1 MLGEAVSFPL
11 LLLDCLLLV
20 LFSVPSRS
28 EYSCPNSMP
37 ALCGGVNISYP
48 FWKSSDFLQNNNT
61 YCGYQGFNVTCESP
75 YYTPILLLGND
86 RYRVL
91 DINYRTGVIIL
102 ADDAFIISTESES
115 CSRVNHSVTWF
126 SNLSLSYT
134 DNDANLTFLYD
145 CTEDG
150 EWTNNSI
157 SCLPPGE
164 NYVFR
169 SIPESFTQ
177 RCNEIFVSPVLRS
190 HLPTDPGQLRIEY
203 AQALKRGFELNWSG
217 DANRDCTD
225 CQSSGGR
232 CGYNKTNYDLVPAC
246 FCSDGKIEQFQCI
259 QAFGST
265 NPGGGLPGPTYQ
277 PLGGGRKPNK
287 VLIIGVVVAAGIMVA
302 LSSFLSIWLLRFR
315 KQGEKE
321 NQAIEAI
328 VLQYESTPKRYTYSE
343 IKRMTNSFSDMLG
356 KGGYGSVFKGSLKD
370 GHLVAVKLLSESK
383 GDGQEFINEV
393 ESISRTSHVNIV
405 GLLGFCL
412 EGSKRALV
420 YEFMQNGSLEKF
432 IFSNKSDMKNTQ
444 LSWEKLYNIAKG
456 IAQGLE
462 YLHRG
467 CNTRIVHFDIK
478 PHNILLDQ
486 DFHPK
491 ISDFGLAKMCLRK
504 DSVISTMAM
513 RGTPGYIAPELFSRS
528 FGVISSKSDVY
539 SYGMMILEMVGG
551 RKNFKAMADH
561 SSEIYFP
568 DWVYDNFNKYYDL
581 VTPDASLVSPETD
594 ANPKTKEIAKKM
606 MIVGLWCIQI
616 KPENRPS
623 ISMVINML
631 EGSIMDLQMP
641 PKPEFS

>member
-11 LLLDCLLLV
+11 FLLFLLV

-28 EYSCPNSMP
+28 EYTCPNSTP
-37 ALCGGVNISYP
+37 ANCGGVNISYP
-48 FWKSSDFLQNNNT
+48 FWKSSDFLQNNNP
-61 YCGYQGFNVTCESP
+61 YCGYRGFNVTCEPDSL
-75 YYTPILLLGND
+75 PILRLGD
-86 RYRVL
+86 YDYTVLGIDYKTRV
-91 DINYRTGVIIL
+91 ISL
-102 ADDAFIISTESES
+102 ADAEIFNRGSDH
-115 CSRVNHSVTWF
+115 CPRGLHNVTLS
-126 SNLSLSYT
+126 SNVSLSYT
-134 DNDANLTFLYD
+134 NNDVNITFFFNCD
-145 CTEDG
+145 DG
-150 EWTNNSI
+150 ESQNNSI
-157 SCLPPGE
+157 SCANPGK
-164 NYVFR
+164 NYVFGENMEYV
-169 SIPESFTQ
+169 PEN
-177 RCNEIFVSPVLRS
+177 CDEILVLPVLRS
-190 HLPTDPGQLRIEY
+190 NLADPGQLGRDY
-203 AQALKRGFELNWSG
+203 ASVLRLGFQLNWSYDTNG
-217 DANRDCTD
+217 NCAN
-225 CQSSGGR
+225 CQSSGGL
-232 CGYNKTNYDLVPAC
+232 CGYNKTNYDLAPAC
-246 FCSDGKIEQFQCI
+246 FRFDGKID
-259 QAFGST
+259 
-265 NPGGGLPGPTYQ
+265 YQ
-277 PLGGGRKPNK
+277 GGGRKPNK
-287 VLIIGVVVAAGIMVA
+287 VLIIGVVVGIMVA

-356 KGGYGSVFKGSLKD
+356 KGGYGSVFKGSLED

-393 ESISRTSHVNIV
+393 ASISQTSHVNIV
-405 GLLGFCL
+405 SLLGFCL
-412 EGSKRALV
+412 KGSKRALV

-504 DSVISTMAM
+504 DSIISTMAM

-551 RKNFKAMADH
+551 RKNFKSMADH

-568 DWVYDNFNKYYDL
+568 DWVYDNFDKYY
-581 VTPDASLVSPETD
+581 DASLVSPETD

-606 MIVGLWCIQI
+606 IIVGLWCIQI
-616 KPENRPS
+616 KSENRPS

-641 PKPEFS
+641 PKPEFN